1 MLQHTDERLESPSSA
16 FVLRTV
22 GDLSGDN
29 RWTQGSFRPV
39 VSGLDPGI
47 VEEPQEIPSV
57 VLSTDAIQQS
67 LVIVIAQNAI
77 PKMMSQLPI
86 ELPNL
91 LLIIGQ

>member
-1 MLQHTDERLESPSSA
+1 MSPIEQAAEHISDPGGAGVPRGLQHADERLESPGAA

-22 GDLSGDN
+22 GDLSGDDC
-29 RWTQGSFRPV
+29 RTQSAFRPV

-67 LVIVIAQNAI
+67 LVIVIA
-77 PKMMSQLPI
+77 
-86 ELPNL
+86 
-91 LLIIGQ
+91 

>member
-1 MLQHTDERLESPSSA
+1 MSPIEHAAEYISDPGGAGVPGGLQHTDEGLESSSSA

-22 GDLSGDN
+22 GDLSGDD
-29 RWTQGSFRPV
+29 RRTQGSFRPV

-67 LVIVIAQNAI
+67 LVIVIA
-77 PKMMSQLPI
+77 
-86 ELPNL
+86 
-91 LLIIGQ
+91 